1 MDMRNGRIFSAEE
14 LAKFKE
20 CMTSK
25 EWEKEKSHYLEMEKP
40 PTPRQLSRQPPKV
53 GRNEP
58 CPCGSGEKFKRCHLQ
73 VLGYRPVEAE

>member
-14 LAKFKE
+14 MQDIRKALTAKE
-20 CMTSK
+20 R
-25 EWEKEKSHYLEMEKP
+25 EREEKHFLEMEKP

-58 CPCGSGEKFKRCHLQ
+58 CPCGSGEKFKRCHLRE
-73 VLGYRPVEAE
+73 LGSRPAL